1 VQLQLEMKELTSNEA
16 MEEDIVE
23 GRSVEDR
30 MKEIVTQVLGGRRS
44 EHVRGKGCGLI
55 PPNAISSQAHSFT
68 QFDNHD
74 ECRKRQEDSQ
84 SELQ

>member
-1 VQLQLEMKELTSNEA
+1 MKELTSNEA

-30 MKEIVTQVLGGRRS
+30 IEKIVTQVLGGRRS
-44 EHVRGKGCGLI
+44 GHVRGMGCGLI
-55 PPNAISSQAHSFT
+55 PPPSSSSQAHSFT

-74 ECRKRQEDSQ
+74 DCRKRQEDTQ
-84 SELQ
+84 SELQQTNLEL